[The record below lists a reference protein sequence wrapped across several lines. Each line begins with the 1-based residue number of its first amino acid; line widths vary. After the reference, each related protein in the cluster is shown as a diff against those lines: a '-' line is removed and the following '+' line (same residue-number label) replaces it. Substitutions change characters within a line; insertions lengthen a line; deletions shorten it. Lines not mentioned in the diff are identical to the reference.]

1 MQERC
6 QAAKESHG
14 AQRCALPK
22 YQRYGAVAAARVLGS
37 GVGWQVAGGG
47 QIRALR
53 YVLLYTS
60 RACRDAVTQK
70 LVSRFGASFSFDV
83 VLCQSCSPSMLFAA
97 SPACH

>member
-14 AQRCALPK
+14 AQLCALPK

-53 YVLLYTS
+53 YVLLSFTT
-60 RACRDAVTQK
+60 RAQPCV
-70 LVSRFGASFSFDV
+70 
-83 VLCQSCSPSMLFAA
+83 P
-97 SPACH
+97 